1 MNGFI
6 LSALCAFGYCGN
18 WRVRWSKCNI
28 FLIALTFLPAFLLAF
43 VGLCSLWGHWTSNAK
58 LYLLY
63 RDPPLAELVL
73 ILLGLTGFWVISKA
87 KHGAYYGPTWLVALI
102 LTVVSFGGWWWT
114 EVLYDLYVIHSVP
127 QLSASVPE
135 PKGPEA
141 NGGVPSK

>member
-1 MNGFI
+1 
-6 LSALCAFGYCGN
+6 
-18 WRVRWSKCNI
+18 
-28 FLIALTFLPAFLLAF
+28 
-43 VGLCSLWGHWTSNAK
+43 
-58 LYLLY
+58 
-63 RDPPLAELVL
+63 VL

-87 KHGAYYGPTWLVALI
+87 KHGAYYGQTWLVALI